1 MEVHQGYRQLQTEI
15 YISGMFLSNCTLT
28 LVPMEKQITLSSSR
42 RFKSP
47 LKAEENICKITNYL
61 NELNKICPAQINMTH
76 TLLHVWI
83 LC

>member
-47 LKAEENICKITNYL
+47 LKAEENICQITNYL
-61 NELNKICPAQINMTH
+61 KELNKIFPAQINMTH
-76 TLLHVWI
+76 TLLHVLI